1 MCSCEPAVLGPLVI
15 AALVALADLPAGQ
28 AVNLRAWFG
37 VALLATVT
45 ITSFPVAGRPWPGS
59 IKPP

>member
-1 MCSCEPAVLGPLVI
+1 MI
-15 AALVALADLPAGQ
+15 AALVALAGLPAGQ
-28 AVNLRAWFG
+28 AVNARAWFG

-45 ITSFPVAGRPWPGS
+45 ITSLPVAGRLGGRPWLGS